1 MNPAVPVTG
10 ADHLGPTPGLEAW
23 AASGSIELIDR
34 VVTFARRARRAGIDT
49 GPAGAQ
55 DAVRS
60 LPAIDLADRQ
70 QFYTALRANLLN
82 RVDDIPAFDALF
94 ESFWRGTD
102 VLREV
107 AEERRGP
114 DLITADAAP
123 AYEDMDEG
131 PPESQQERRETVSDQ
146 DDAESAGPSP
156 AVDSVGSEPNEER
169 GPEHEQEVQ
178 QARYSPLD
186 VLAAKDFSRMND
198 HELRELQRLILK
210 LRPRLFTV
218 WSRRYEPGYRRES
231 QLDFRR
237 TFRRAITDGDLI
249 RLSWRRR
256 RIQKARVVLLC
267 DVSRS
272 MDKYSQPLV
281 QLMYV
286 IANVLNGTETLTF
299 STRLTRITELLE
311 HRSAEQAIFRL
322 ADEDAGWSSGTS
334 IGTCLAE
341 FNRLWAPR
349 LVDRRTVCVILSD
362 GWDQGNVKLLAE
374 QVQAIKRKCHMLIWL
389 NPMMGDPEYAPV
401 CSGMRAALPHI
412 DHLLPCHNLAS
423 LATFAERLARS

>member
-1 MNPAVPVTG
+1 MSPAVSVPG

-23 AASGSIELIDR
+23 AASSSTELIDR
-34 VVTFARRARRAGIDT
+34 VVTFARRVRRAGIDT

-60 LPAIDLADRQ
+60 LAAIDLADRQ

-82 RVDDIPAFDALF
+82 RVADIPAFDALF
-94 ESFWRGTD
+94 ESFWLGTD
-102 VLREV
+102 GLGESG
-107 AEERRGP
+107 EERRGP
-114 DLITADAAP
+114 DLITADTAP
-123 AYEDMDEG
+123 AYEVMDESA
-131 PPESQQERRETVSDQ
+131 PEAQQERRETLSDQ
-146 DDAESAGPSP
+146 DDAEPADASP
-156 AVDSVGSEPNEER
+156 ALDSVGSEPQEEQ
-169 GPEHEQEVQ
+169 GPEREEEVQ
-178 QARYSPLD
+178 QARYSPLE

-198 HELRELQRLILK
+198 QELREIQRLVLK

-218 WSRRYEPGYRRES
+218 WSRRYEPRHRRES

-237 TFRRAITDGDLI
+237 TFRRWISDGDLI

-272 MDKYSQPLV
+272 MDKYSQLLI
-281 QLMYV
+281 QFMYV
-286 IANVLNGTETLTF
+286 IANVLSGTETLTF

-311 HRSAEQAIFRL
+311 HRSADEALLRL
-322 ADEDAGWSSGTS
+322 ADEDAAWSSGTS

-423 LATFAERLARS
+423 LSTFAERLARS